1 MIVTGVVIAAA
12 AAAGVFAVYQFT
24 EAERARELDRWRT
37 RLDIIADSRR
47 ADIEKWIAAQFAT
60 LDELAEND
68 SLRLYLS
75 LLDDSAGAIGAGA
88 GTAAAGEQPE
98 ATYLRNLL
106 TVAAERAGFRPAVAP
121 ARVRANVARAGI
133 AGIALLDRD
142 GAPLVASPSMPRLD
156 GALRAFAAGAERGA
170 RAMSG
175 IHAGADGA
183 PALAFLA
190 PVFAVQA
197 DQSAANQIGAVLGVR
212 QADPDLYR
220 LLKQPGNVDA
230 SAEALLVQKD
240 GQSVVYLSPRADGA
254 PPLRRRLPLDTPELA
269 AAHALRAPDGFARA
283 TDYRGVEVLVTARAI
298 QGAPWTLLYKV
309 DAAEALAE
317 SESRLRQLAIAFLL
331 VIGLATIGMAA
342 LWYYGASRRAAHAA
356 ARFRRLAERFHEQR
370 DFMHLVTDSQPNAIV
385 VFDGEGR
392 YRWFNG
398 VAVAMSGLDRDAL
411 RGKPVASVLGP
422 VAGRRILGWI
432 GECLEKAAPVSH
444 THSLEVAD
452 TKGSVGGSVGGDAG
466 GAIEE
471 RIFRV
476 DLIPLPAKK
485 GQTAGGKTAGGKT
498 AGGEAPGV
506 LTISRDITESVRERG
521 RRERIL
527 RQLVGALVGVVDR
540 RDPYSADHSLR
551 VAAVARAIAGEMGLE
566 GADAKDA
573 DGADIAETAEI
584 AGNLMNLGKIAVPES
599 ILTKTESLS
608 DSEIRQVR
616 DSILASAEMIADIEF
631 DGPVAETIRQLQERY
646 DGSGEPKGLQG
657 EDILSSARIVAVANA
672 FVAMV
677 SPRAYR
683 RGMDFDRAI
692 AVLLAESGRAFD
704 RRVVSALVNYV
715 ENRGGREQWKRFGV
729 SASDAA

>member
-1 MIVTGVVIAAA
+1 VDLQPVWQKAPIA
-12 AAAGVFAVYQFT
+12 
-24 EAERARELDRWRT
+24 W
-37 RLDIIADSRR
+37 
-47 ADIEKWIAAQFAT
+47 
-60 LDELAEND
+60 
-68 SLRLYLS
+68 
-75 LLDDSAGAIGAGA
+75 
-88 GTAAAGEQPE
+88 
-98 ATYLRNLL
+98 
-106 TVAAERAGFRPAVAP
+106 
-121 ARVRANVARAGI
+121 
-133 AGIALLDRD
+133 
-142 GAPLVASPSMPRLD
+142 
-156 GALRAFAAGAERGA
+156 
-170 RAMSG
+170 
-175 IHAGADGA
+175 
-183 PALAFLA
+183 
-190 PVFAVQA
+190 
-197 DQSAANQIGAVLGVR
+197 
-212 QADPDLYR
+212 
-220 LLKQPGNVDA
+220 
-230 SAEALLVQKD
+230 
-240 GQSVVYLSPRADGA
+240 
-254 PPLRRRLPLDTPELA
+254 
-269 AAHALRAPDGFARA
+269 
-283 TDYRGVEVLVTARAI
+283 
-298 QGAPWTLLYKV
+298 
-309 DAAEALAE
+309 AEALAE
-317 SESRLRQLAIAFLL
+317 SESRLRQLAIALLL

-392 YRWFNG
+392 YRWFNS
-398 VAVAMSGLDRDAL
+398 VAVAMSGLDREAL

-432 GECLEKAAPVSH
+432 GECLEKKAPVSH
-444 THSLEVAD
+444 THSLALAD
-452 TKGSVGGSVGGDAG
+452 AN
-466 GAIEE
+466 GAATEE

-485 GQTAGGKTAGGKT
+485 GRD
-498 AGGEAPGV
+498 ESEPGV

-608 DSEIRQVR
+608 DPEIRQVR

-646 DGSGEPKGLQG
+646 DGSGEPKGLCG
-657 EDILSSARIVAVANA
+657 EAILPSARIVAVANA

-715 ENRGGREQWKRFGV
+715 ENRGGREQWKRFG
-729 SASDAA
+729 ASDAA